1 MVDSS
6 GSKISYEELQRYLK
20 INEVCISALAEQ
32 EKIGLITRAQLEER
46 LPNSFIK
53 VQECL
58 GKILKDNKI
67 IDH

>member
-6 GSKISYEELQRYLK
+6 GSKISYEDLQRYLK

-58 GKILKDNKI
+58 SKILKDNKI

>member
-6 GSKISYEELQRYLK
+6 GSKISFEDLQKYLK
-20 INEVCISALAEQ
+20 INEYCITALAEQ

-53 VQECL
+53 V
-58 GKILKDNKI
+58 
-67 IDH
+67 